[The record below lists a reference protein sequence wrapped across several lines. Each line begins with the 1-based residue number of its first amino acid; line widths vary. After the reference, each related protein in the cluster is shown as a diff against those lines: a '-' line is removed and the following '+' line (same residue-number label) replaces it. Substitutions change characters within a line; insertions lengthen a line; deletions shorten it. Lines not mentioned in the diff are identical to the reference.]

1 MQSSKQEWSLV
12 ELTDLLKKTAAT
24 DKDNLI
30 PIDGLT
36 GAGKST
42 FGVKACKK
50 GCPWFDMERDI
61 LYSRQ
66 EVINW
71 VTTAKQGSWGLAD
84 EAVNILFKRE
94 FAAKQQKFLIKILDM
109 CRDRNLTLFMCI
121 PNFWAL
127 DKHVLEGRVRL
138 RVHVARTGFI
148 FMWKPSN
155 NPFAPDRWYRK
166 YNEKVC
172 YNWDYYPNAKRTK
185 GFVGFLK
192 FGDLEVREKAKY
204 LEIKRKKKE
213 EVKRQEEMEEQQENR
228 LKKQSY
234 NQGISEILR
243 WLEISGY
250 LNRRGWLKEVATY
263 LDITPEALRIRLKK
277 AECKPTKT
285 KETKEETYYNNRAN
299 IDDFS
304 PTKVGLQHSA
314 I

>member
-1 MQSSKQEWSLV
+1 MDASKQEWSLI
-12 ELTDLLKKTAAT
+12 ELTNLLVKTAET

-42 FGVKACKK
+42 FGIKACRK
-50 GCPWFDMERDI
+50 GCPWFDMNKDI

-66 EVINW
+66 EVTNW
-71 VTTAKQGSWGLAD
+71 VTTAKVGSWGLAD
-84 EAVNILFKRE
+84 EAINILFKRE
-94 FAAKQQKFLIKILDM
+94 FAAKQQKFLLKILDM

-138 RVHVARTGFI
+138 RVHVARTGLI

-172 YNWDYYPNAKRTK
+172 WNWDLYPNAKRTK

-192 FGDLEVREKAKY
+192 FGDLDVNQKTQY
-204 LEIKRKKKE
+204 LEIKER
-213 EVKRQEEMEEQQENR
+213 
-228 LKKQSY
+228 
-234 NQGISEILR
+234 
-243 WLEISGY
+243 
-250 LNRRGWLKEVATY
+250 
-263 LDITPEALRIRLKK
+263 KK
-277 AECKPTKT
+277 AEVKKQEEIEAQQESRFKQQSITLGKTMMLCKLLQLGMVSKGYSQVLAAWEGVSREAISIRIKT
-285 KETKEETYYNNRAN
+285 FRERYLEMLEDKVSKTGKE
-299 IDDFS
+299 
-304 PTKVGLQHSA
+304 
-314 I
+314 